1 MNKVVDKTR
10 RSFFK
15 EGDEASIKRATGM
28 RYIRLKAPD
37 KLAQD
42 GKRRLRKLP
51 CLQHLSL

>member
-15 EGDEASIKRATGM
+15 EGDEASIKRAPGM